1 LNPEGLPVDFLFRYF
16 CDLDLILM
24 IEKLLAEK
32 SSEAISHL
40 FGQQPEPS
48 TITVQKTRPEFEG
61 DLTIVI
67 FPLTRFSRKS
77 PEETGKDI
85 GNWLSQN
92 LEIVRSYNVVKGFL
106 NLVIH
111 DDYWMKFY
119 AASCPDGSFGFLP
132 QDQRA
137 PVVIEY
143 SSPNTN
149 KPLHLGHIRN
159 NLLGWSI
166 AEILKAN
173 GRKVIKVNL
182 VNDRGIHI
190 CKTMLAYRKWAGSAS
205 PDQKGFK
212 GDKFVGNLYVQ
223 FEQANKKEIEK
234 LMKSGLSEDE
244 AYRQSKLTQE
254 ALDLLQQWEAG
265 DPEARELWQNMN
277 GWVYKGFDQ
286 TYKRL
291 GVDFDKIYYESETYL
306 LGKELVAEGLQKGV
320 FFKKDDGSTWVDL
333 KDFKLDEKLLLRAD
347 GTSVYMTQD
356 LGTAQMRVDQ
366 FNPGQILYV
375 VGNEQIYHFDVLK
388 IILKLLG
395 REWADHILHVSYGMV
410 ELPQG
415 KMKSR
420 EGTVVDADDLMEE
433 MFETAKR
440 TTSELGKL
448 DNPDDLEWK
457 ELFEMLGMGALKYF
471 ILRVDPKKNMLF
483 NPEESID
490 FNGHTGPFI
499 QYTHARI
506 RSLLLKAEGRGH
518 RAEGIGQRA
527 KGFVRLDGFELH
539 PKEKSV
545 LKLLYDFPATV
556 AEAGENLSPAL
567 IASYCYELAREYNQF
582 YQEIPVLR
590 ELDLDKLRF
599 RLGLSG
605 FASDVIKKG
614 MGLLGIQVPEK
625 M

>member
-1 LNPEGLPVDFLFRYF
+1 
-16 CDLDLILM
+16 M
-24 IEKLLAEK
+24 IDKILAEESAK
-32 SSEAISHL
+32 AVNQL
-40 FGQQPEPS
+40 FGHKPEPGS
-48 TITVQKTRPEFEG
+48 ITVQKTRPEFAG
-61 DLTIVI
+61 DMTVVI
-67 FPLTRFSRKS
+67 FPLTKYSKKS
-77 PEETGKDI
+77 PEETGNSI
-85 GNWLSQN
+85 GAWLQKNVAS
-92 LEIVRSYNVVKGFL
+92 IAGYNVVKGFL

-111 DDYWMKFY
+111 DSFWMSFY
-119 AASCPDGSFGFLP
+119 ASNYRDREYGFCREVEGP
-132 QDQRA
+132 

-173 GRKVIKVNL
+173 GKRVFKVNL

-190 CKTMLAYRKWAGSAS
+190 CKTMLAYRKWAEGEN
-205 PDQKGFK
+205 PGDKGIK
-212 GDKFVGNLYVQ
+212 GDKFVGNLYVR
-223 FEQANKKEIEK
+223 FEQANKAE
-234 LMKSGLSEDE
+234 MARYTGSGLSEEE
-244 AYRQSKLTQE
+244 AYRQSPLTHE
-254 ALDLLQQWEAG
+254 ALDLLHQWEAG
-265 DPEARELWQNMN
+265 DPEAKLLWKTMN
-277 GWVYKGFDQ
+277 GWVYEGFTE

-306 LGKELVAEGLQKGV
+306 LGKEIVTEGLEKGA
-320 FFKKDDGSTWVDL
+320 FFRKSDGSVWVDL
-333 KDFKLDEKLLLRAD
+333 KEFKLDEKLLLRPD

-356 LGTAQMRVDQ
+356 LGTAQMRVDE
-366 FNPGQILYV
+366 FNPGKLLYV

-395 REWADHILHVSYGMV
+395 REWADDILHVSYGMV

-440 TTSELGKL
+440 TTAELGKL

-457 ELFEMLGMGALKYF
+457 DLFEMLGMGALKYF

-506 RSLLLKAEGRGH
+506 KSLLGKAESKGH
-518 RAEGIGQRA
+518 KAPEFLNPEGFQ
-527 KGFVRLDGFELH
+527 LLS
-539 PKEKSV
+539 KEKEI
-545 LKLLYDFPATV
+545 LKLLYDFPAV
-556 AEAGENLSPAL
+556 VEEAGNNLSPAL
-567 IASYCYELAREYNQF
+567 IASFCYDLAKEYNQF
-582 YQEIPVLR
+582 YQEIPVLK
-590 ELDLDKLRF
+590 EPVPEKIRF
-599 RLGLSG
+599 RLGLSA
-605 FASDVIKKG
+605 FTADVISRG
-614 MGLLGIQVPEK
+614 MGLLGIAVPEK